1 MKNLLLILALLSLA
15 VPAAAQK
22 KMYQCGSQYQDRPCE
37 GAKEAPKPA
46 AAPAS
51 AKSAPA
57 PSRAASEERKRIR
70 CENYARQVDEMKQ
83 KEAASS
89 NPEMRENMGVQR
101 KVLEARMVGES
112 C

>member
-1 MKNLLLILALLSLA
+1 MKSLLLLLVLVVLAAPA
-15 VPAAAQK
+15 VAQK
-22 KMYQCGSQYQDRPCE
+22 KLYHCGSQYQDRPCE

-46 AAPAS
+46 AAPTS
-51 AKSAPA
+51 AKSSPA
-57 PSRAASEERKRIR
+57 PSRAAIEERKRIR

-101 KVLEARMVGES
+101 KALEARMVGES